1 MPSKE
6 LLNWAN
12 EEGMSPTQWSLTKL
26 GLWESKGIKVRR
38 ANQAR
43 AHIRALAIQGGI
55 SNQSA
60 LSSEDWK
67 SFVQRCV
74 SSCLQLRHLG
84 DQIRRWVEGDNV
96 TKDISKVCMEYTIT

>member
-1 MPSKE
+1 MPFKE
-6 LLNWAN
+6 LVNWAN
-12 EEGMSPTQWSLTKL
+12 KEGMSPTQWSLTKL
-26 GLWESKGIKVRR
+26 GLWDSKGIKVRR
-38 ANQAR
+38 DNQAR
-43 AHIRALAIQGGI
+43 AYIRALAIQGGI

-60 LSSEDWK
+60 LSPEAWK

-96 TKDISKVCMEYTIT
+96 TKDICKVCIEYTIT

>member
-1 MPSKE
+1 
-6 LLNWAN
+6 
-12 EEGMSPTQWSLTKL
+12 MSPTQWSLMKL

-38 ANQAR
+38 TNQAN
-43 AHIRALAIQGGI
+43 AHIRALAIQGDI

-60 LSSEDWK
+60 LSPEPEDWK

-84 DQIRRWVEGDNV
+84 DQIRRWVKGDNV
-96 TKDISKVCMEYTIT
+96 TKDISNVCIEYTIT